1 MHGFLARLVSNDM
14 RVDGLFFILPR
25 TSSADKL
32 FTGGNAYYARLMSYD
47 SYNIQT
53 HTLLY
58 IHKL

>member
-32 FTGGNAYYARLMSYD
+32 FTGGECILRSFNVIRLV
-47 SYNIQT
+47 
-53 HTLLY
+53 
-58 IHKL
+58 